1 MNLFDLP
8 IEELNKVREVCTC
21 LLAIARKRIPHR
33 RITDMDV
40 DLLNKPDLNLI
51 LMNNSLALK
60 RSVLKETEN
69 KWSARFAFVVNY
81 GDMTDDRPYSTRLN
95 TDKGRYLIRHNY
107 SNSILLCTDRNIF
120 YNSPTGSEEYLDV
133 LTENDDFTQMEG
145 EIFQKSLMYSKEYMN
160 VIMLN
165 YLLRRDVPYMNK
177 EPDITFHGFESE
189 LDLVYKA
196 YDYIE
201 ELRCLCR

>member
-8 IEELNKVREVCTC
+8 LEDLNKVREVCTC
-21 LLAIARKRIPHR
+21 MLAIARKRIPNR

-40 DLLNKPDLNLI
+40 DLISTKDFNLI

-60 RSVLKETEN
+60 RSVLKPTEN

-95 TDKGRYLIRHNY
+95 TDKGRYLIRHSS

-133 LTENDDFTQMEG
+133 LLENDDFTQMEG

-160 VIMLN
+160 IIMLN
-165 YLLRRDVPYMNK
+165 YLLRKDVPYMYK
-177 EPDITFHGFESE
+177 EPHITFHGFESE

-196 YDYIE
+196 YDHIE
-201 ELRCLCR
+201 EISKLC